1 MIPNSTASNGTADL
15 AHRVSALQ
23 TAFDQQSRL
32 LQRLLERVDAS
43 SPGLST
49 RQRRTRMNG
58 AVTVWDAGDDESEG
72 STGIE
77 QMGPAKKGKG
87 KVAGVNGVL

>member
-1 MIPNSTASNGTADL
+1 
-15 AHRVSALQ
+15 
-23 TAFDQQSRL
+23 
-32 LQRLLERVDAS
+32 
-43 SPGLST
+43 
-49 RQRRTRMNG
+49 MNG

-77 QMGPAKKGKG
+77 QMGPVKKGKG